1 MSGYTLFATVFGFI
15 FVAELPDKTALA
27 SLVLATRHRPLPVFL
42 GAALALAIQSVVAV
56 AAGHL
61 FSLLPATTVHVGAAV
76 LFLVSAIFMWRRR
89 PDEERDAKAEGVE
102 QDRRGFFRAFW
113 IVFTVVFIAEW
124 GDLTQI
130 ATAGFEARY
139 QSPLL
144 VFGAA
149 TCALWS
155 VAALAVLIGNRA
167 GRLLDPRVTQ
177 RVAAVLFGLVGVA
190 LLVSARR

>member
-1 MSGYTLFATVFGFI
+1 VSGYTLFATVFGFI

-42 GAALALAIQSVVAV
+42 GAAMALAIQSVIAV

-61 FSLLPATTVHVGAAV
+61 VSLLPATAVHVGAAI
-76 LFLVSAIFMWRRR
+76 LFLVSAVFMWRRR
-89 PDEERDAKAEGVE
+89 PDEEEEPKNEEGEAVK
-102 QDRRGFFRAFW
+102 GFFRAFW

-139 QSPLL
+139 QSPVL
-144 VFGAA
+144 VFAAA
-149 TCALWS
+149 TLALWA
-155 VAALAVLIGNRA
+155 VAALAVLVGNRA

-177 RVAAVLFGLVGVA
+177 RVAAVLFGLVGIA
-190 LLVSARR
+190 LLVSAR